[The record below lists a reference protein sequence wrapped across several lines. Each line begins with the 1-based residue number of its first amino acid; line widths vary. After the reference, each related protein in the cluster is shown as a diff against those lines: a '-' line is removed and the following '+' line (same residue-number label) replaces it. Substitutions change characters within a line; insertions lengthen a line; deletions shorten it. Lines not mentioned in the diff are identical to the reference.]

1 MTQDPISVMSNVL
14 DAFWIGCWYT
24 TESADSCDHTYKI
37 SNTASKRGTGASLHS
52 TINTCMISAVMIIQ
66 ACFLIS
72 KETIY
77 SMLTILQI
85 YNNKMSTCT
94 QFTNPELS
102 LVDVPYTQVW
112 QAERPVTFA
121 YLPSVQDEHA
131 LAP

>member
-1 MTQDPISVMSNVL
+1 
-14 DAFWIGCWYT
+14 
-24 TESADSCDHTYKI
+24 
-37 SNTASKRGTGASLHS
+37 
-52 TINTCMISAVMIIQ
+52 MI
-66 ACFLIS
+66 
-72 KETIY
+72 
-77 SMLTILQI
+77 TILQI

-112 QAERPVTFA
+112 QAERPVTLA